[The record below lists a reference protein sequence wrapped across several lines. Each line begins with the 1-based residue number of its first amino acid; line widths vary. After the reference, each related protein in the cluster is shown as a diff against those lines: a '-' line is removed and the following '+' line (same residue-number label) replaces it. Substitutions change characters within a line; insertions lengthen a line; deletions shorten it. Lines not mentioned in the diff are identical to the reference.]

1 MPHYRCV
8 NAASGQYFFTVVAE
22 RRQSI
27 LTQPDIRSALRAA
40 IVGSAKSPGAILN
53 ASPEGVRHRMCQIIY
68 SNNSLFNGTFVRINS
83 NLQKPEIPL
92 T

>member
-40 IVGSAKSPGAILN
+40 IVGSN
-53 ASPEGVRHRMCQIIY
+53 
-68 SNNSLFNGTFVRINS
+68 LFEPT
-83 NLQKPEIPL
+83 KA
-92 T
+92 